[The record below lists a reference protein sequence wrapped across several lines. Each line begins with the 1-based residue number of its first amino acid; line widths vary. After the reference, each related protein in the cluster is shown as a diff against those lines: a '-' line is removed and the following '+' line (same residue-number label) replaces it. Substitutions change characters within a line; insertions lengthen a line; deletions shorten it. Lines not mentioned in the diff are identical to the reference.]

1 MARRKST
8 NTPIVTLDELVPSY
22 GEHKESLDALDKV
35 VKDENKKIKEL
46 LGDDNET
53 ERPQWKVTKS
63 VQDRSKMDEDLLY
76 AKLSAFPEMYEAGI
90 IKVQEYVDVQ
100 ALEDAM
106 YKNQLSKKML
116 EEVNKCVEHKEVV
129 TLRVSR
135 IKESDD

>member
-1 MARRKST
+1 M
-8 NTPIVTLDELVPSY
+8 
-22 GEHKESLDALDKV
+22 
-35 VKDENKKIKEL
+35 KDENKKIKEL
-46 LGDDNET
+46 LGDKDHYKT
-53 ERPQWKVTKS
+53 SGWKVTKS

-76 AKLSAFPEMYEAGI
+76 AKLSAFPEMYESGI

-135 IKESDD
+135 IKESDE